1 VLTPA
6 GIAAVI
12 EHHFNHRD
20 LHALEA
26 LWDEDIHFEGPGVAF
41 TGREGMAAQE
51 RNLWRAFPD
60 VASEART
67 FVAGE
72 DRASLT
78 IRFQGTHDGP
88 LRLNRGTTLPATG
101 RPIDFTFAALIV
113 LRDGLM
119 AEESVFY
126 DTAGFFR
133 QLGATTG

>member
-1 VLTPA
+1 MDELYARRLVRPKLLLPKQTIIVRFVQSVGPPRGDAVLTPA

-67 FVAGE
+67 F
-72 DRASLT
+72 
-78 IRFQGTHDGP
+78 
-88 LRLNRGTTLPATG
+88 
-101 RPIDFTFAALIV
+101 
-113 LRDGLM
+113 
-119 AEESVFY
+119 
-126 DTAGFFR
+126 
-133 QLGATTG
+133 